1 MSNNATH
8 KKNVSSKLG
17 PVAAQSTVKPAT
29 DARPSRLLS
38 FYPLLLL
45 AAFCTFAFW
54 MLAIL
59 NADVL
64 FSAQDHNLFL
74 AEPAFLADKMKYA
87 GGLSMWLGTFLTQ
100 FFFYPSLGAAILIA
114 LWVIIYLLLVHT
126 FRLRGLWTIAAFLPL
141 FALLVS
147 ETCLGYWLYYL
158 KMPGYWFTHTVAL
171 LIAILF
177 TIATLRIPTRW
188 RWVALVMGALI
199 AYPLIGAWVWAYVA
213 AILCHTLISDSAT
226 QRDQMLTIAAT
237 ILTALVPVL
246 YYQVYGR
253 MRFEDAW
260 ITNFPVFSADQYT
273 NATLSLPFVIAG
285 LSPALCVLA
294 QRLPSW
300 MQAMATRRQAAVH
313 SLLLTATAAVLAF
326 LTFSLNYDNY
336 NYHAELRIYRAI
348 DECDYERVLEECA
361 KAPGEHTRQ
370 MVVSKNIALMN
381 LGTIGD
387 KMFAYNNGG
396 ALPYVYDSLDV
407 HLVHTIGPQLYYNYG
422 KSNFACRWA
431 IENSV
436 EYGFSVE
443 QLKMLTR
450 TSLIA
455 GEHRAARKYINLLR
469 NTTFHRKWAEEW
481 DKMLRSPK
489 LYHRSTEYQN
499 IKPLRAFSNVL
510 DGDDGLCE
518 MYIINYFS
526 RSISSVPKFQEQT
539 LVYALVQ
546 KDIELFWQ
554 RFFQYATI
562 HASEPMPIHYQEA
575 AYLYGDLEHKVD
587 ISQMPFDEQRI
598 KQRYASF
605 QQATQQ
611 MLSRGMSAEQ
621 VGEAT
626 RSIYGDTFWWF
637 YFFCRN
643 IQSY

>member
-1 MSNNATH
+1 
-8 KKNVSSKLG
+8 
-17 PVAAQSTVKPAT
+17 
-29 DARPSRLLS
+29 
-38 FYPLLLL
+38 
-45 AAFCTFAFW
+45 
-54 MLAIL
+54 
-59 NADVL
+59 
-64 FSAQDHNLFL
+64 
-74 AEPAFLADKMKYA
+74 
-87 GGLSMWLGTFLTQ
+87 
-100 FFFYPSLGAAILIA
+100 
-114 LWVIIYLLLVHT
+114 
-126 FRLRGLWTIAAFLPL
+126 
-141 FALLVS
+141 
-147 ETCLGYWLYYL
+147 
-158 KMPGYWFTHTVAL
+158 
-171 LIAILF
+171 
-177 TIATLRIPTRW
+177 
-188 RWVALVMGALI
+188 
-199 AYPLIGAWVWAYVA
+199 
-213 AILCHTLISDSAT
+213 
-226 QRDQMLTIAAT
+226 
-237 ILTALVPVL
+237 
-246 YYQVYGR
+246 
-253 MRFEDAW
+253 
-260 ITNFPVFSADQYT
+260 
-273 NATLSLPFVIAG
+273 
-285 LSPALCVLA
+285 
-294 QRLPSW
+294 
-300 MQAMATRRQAAVH
+300 
-313 SLLLTATAAVLAF
+313 
-326 LTFSLNYDNY
+326 
-336 NYHAELRIYRAI
+336 
-348 DECDYERVLEECA
+348 
-361 KAPGEHTRQ
+361 
-370 MVVSKNIALMN
+370 
-381 LGTIGD
+381 
-387 KMFAYNNGG
+387 
-396 ALPYVYDSLDV
+396 
-407 HLVHTIGPQLYYNYG
+407 VHTIGPQLYYNYG